1 MASVTKQRSFGDTSS
16 SSKRMPKSK
25 FISNSEL
32 PTETLSSALITG
44 ILGSG
49 RIVFQRNPGVKKM
62 VWRITLPTLRQRL
75 GRRKET
81 RWIVLP
87 KQFVMNYPVNCK
99 KNIWTKISKN
109 SSNGLKS
116 EWCWYWPGVFYAA
129 WLNNAAVAGKGTW
142 EDWDGKNFS
151 VQTRNCFN
159 WRLCLW
165 VCKVI
170 DTF

>member
-62 VWRITLPTLRQRL
+62 V
-75 GRRKET
+75 
-81 RWIVLP
+81 
-87 KQFVMNYPVNCK
+87 
-99 KNIWTKISKN
+99 
-109 SSNGLKS
+109 
-116 EWCWYWPGVFYAA
+116 
-129 WLNNAAVAGKGTW
+129 
-142 EDWDGKNFS
+142 
-151 VQTRNCFN
+151 
-159 WRLCLW
+159 
-165 VCKVI
+165 
-170 DTF
+170 